1 MCYKIE
7 KQRKIE
13 QKLAKELK
21 DIPDFIS
28 DFFDR
33 YKSAATKRVNWI
45 YIRDML
51 NWMVNNKYINKQ
63 SIAEINETEMKK
75 TIEKKSMKLKA
86 GSLKD
91 IYRLLLVIILL
102 NILTN

>member
-33 YKSAATKRVNWI
+33 YKSADTKRVNWI

-51 NWMVNNKYINKQ
+51 NWMINNKYINKQ
-63 SIAEINETEMKK
+63 SRNQ
-75 TIEKKSMKLKA
+75 
-86 GSLKD
+86 
-91 IYRLLLVIILL
+91 
-102 NILTN
+102 

>member
-28 DFFDR
+28 DFLIDINQR
-33 YKSAATKRVNWI
+33 LQRELI
-45 YIRDML
+45 GYIL
-51 NWMVNNKYINKQ
+51 
-63 SIAEINETEMKK
+63 EICL
-75 TIEKKSMKLKA
+75 I
-86 GSLKD
+86 G
-91 IYRLLLVIILL
+91 
-102 NILTN
+102 

>member
-33 YKSAATKRVNWI
+33 YKVNA
-45 YIRDML
+45 
-51 NWMVNNKYINKQ
+51 K
-63 SIAEINETEMKK
+63 
-75 TIEKKSMKLKA
+75 
-86 GSLKD
+86 
-91 IYRLLLVIILL
+91 
-102 NILTN
+102 

>member
-51 NWMVNNKYINKQ
+51 NWMINNKYINKQ
-63 SIAEINETEMKK
+63 SIAEINETDMQII
-75 TIEKKSMKLKA
+75 TSTPSGQFLKY
-86 GSLKD
+86 
-91 IYRLLLVIILL
+91 YRV
-102 NILTN
+102 